1 MVLAGFQPPPNLQ
14 RLMTMNNRHCYSTAT
29 DNFSLSA
36 SILPPATLIDS
47 SPPLQASEL
56 AEISSLSNEVN
67 IAVFLVGLIPFVW
80 ASYEFWRR
88 IAFGESFGT
97 GSDSVVIGKDGDKV
111 NSRGRRRLGT
121 GALNVAYLLFAIG
134 GFTLLVSIISVLPQS
149 E

>member
-1 MVLAGFQPPPNLQ
+1 
-14 RLMTMNNRHCYSTAT
+14 
-29 DNFSLSA
+29 
-36 SILPPATLIDS
+36 LPPATLIDS